1 MVNNLLDSSIR
12 KSQSRKKNFRMKKK
26 ITIKPKKRLC
36 NSENTSQMCTLL
48 RFFLSKK
55 MPFVPLWP
63 MQTSSDYNE
72 VSEI

>member
-1 MVNNLLDSSIR
+1 
-12 KSQSRKKNFRMKKK
+12 MKKK